1 MYEVRP
7 TLDHPYVRAYIL
19 NKVQNMN
26 LKIFNLMSQVNEA
39 RFLVQHK
46 SCECKC
52 GLNESVSNSKQ
63 KWSHNKCR
71 CDCKKL
77 DD

>member
-1 MYEVRP
+1 M
-7 TLDHPYVRAYIL
+7 DDPYVRAYIL

-26 LKIFNLMSQVNEA
+26 LKVFNLMSQVNEA

-46 SCECKC
+46 SYECKC
-52 GLNESVSNSKQ
+52 GLNESVSKSKQ
-63 KWSHNKCR
+63 NWSHNKCR